1 MKRHAEL
8 KREIL
13 SQPEARAEYDRLAP
27 EFELI
32 ESLLRA
38 RIGAGLT
45 QAQLAKKMGT
55 SQSVIA
61 RLEGGNSAPTLSTL
75 RRYAAATGTRLRVSL
90 DA

>member
-8 KREIL
+8 KREML
-13 SQPEARAEYDRLAP
+13 GRPEVQAEYDRLAP

-61 RLEGGNSAPTLSTL
+61 RLEGGNSVPTLSTL

>member
-8 KREIL
+8 KREML
-13 SQPEARAEYDRLAP
+13 GRPEVQAEYDRLAP

-45 QAQLAKKMGT
+45 QAQLAKRMGT

>member
-8 KREIL
+8 KREML
-13 SQPEARAEYDRLAP
+13 GRPEVQVEYDRLAP

-45 QAQLAKKMGT
+45 QAQLAKRMGT

>member
-8 KREIL
+8 KREMR
-13 SQPEARAEYDRLAP
+13 SQPEVRAEYDRLAP

-32 ESLLRA
+32 ESLLRS

-61 RLEGGNSAPTLSTL
+61 RLEGGNSAPSLSTL

>member
-8 KREIL
+8 KCEMLGR
-13 SQPEARAEYDRLAP
+13 PEVQAEYDRLAP

-61 RLEGGNSAPTLSTL
+61 RLEGGNSVPTLSTL

>member
-8 KREIL
+8 KREML
-13 SQPEARAEYDRLAP
+13 SQPEVRAEYDRLAP

-61 RLEGGNSAPTLSTL
+61 RLEGGNSVPTLSTL

>member
-8 KREIL
+8 KREML
-13 SQPEARAEYDRLAP
+13 GRPEVQAEYDRLAP